1 MSAPSIRRRRRFL
14 WIPLLA
20 AIVVAGLVF
29 LLSGG
34 GSKKLVPGGG
44 SADDTYDPLAYDSS
58 RRAQFESNAAA
69 GLSHVLYARSPGG
82 AIATARRVA
91 AFRPLVQ
98 QAATR
103 ARMDPNVLEAVVFL
117 ESAGNPDVIAGGDPR
132 NASGLTQILAQTST
146 SLLGMKIDLA
156 KSRSLTRRIRA
167 AQRHHRSTKKLR
179 AARRKAD
186 PRFDP
191 AQALAATTRYLA
203 FARGK
208 LGRDDLAAVSYHMG
222 VGNLQSVERAY
233 GKSRAPYAE
242 LYFDSTPL
250 VHPASY
256 TLLARFGDDSSNY
269 YWKLLAAE
277 QIMRLYRT
285 DPAQLDRL
293 AALHGHKATAEEV
306 LHPKDRT
313 RVFDTPAALRRAE
326 ASGGLRPLPS
336 DPAKYGFAIDPG
348 MGGLARKLGQRPAQ
362 YRYLRPEALGA
373 LAYIAT
379 GVRRIG
385 GSKQPLV
392 VTSTVRD
399 QRYQRALLKT
409 NIEATHK
416 YSLHTTG
423 FAFDI
428 DRSYASRRQAL
439 AFQFM
444 LDRLTALNL
453 IAWARE
459 PNAIHVTVSS
469 AARPLTS
476 LASR

>member
-1 MSAPSIRRRRRFL
+1 MSAPPIRRRARRL
-14 WIPLLA
+14 WIPLAAALVAAALVAILA
-20 AIVVAGLVF
+20 
-29 LLSGG
+29 GG

-44 SADDTYDPLAYDSS
+44 SAGGTYDPLAYDSGKQA
-58 RRAQFESNAAA
+58 RFEANAAE
-69 GLSHVLYARSPGG
+69 GLSHVLYAKSPGG

-91 AFRPLVQ
+91 ALRPLVQ
-98 QAATR
+98 RAATSGR
-103 ARMDPNVLEAVVFL
+103 ADPNLLEAIVFL
-117 ESAGNPDVIAGGDPR
+117 ESAGNPDVIAGGDPK
-132 NASGLTQILAQTST
+132 NASGLTQILAETGQ

-156 KSRSLTRRIRA
+156 KSRALTKRIRT
-167 AQRHHRSTKKLR
+167 AQRHHKSTKKLL
-179 AARRKAD
+179 AARRRAD

-222 VGNLQSVERAY
+222 VGNVQSVERAY
-233 GKSRAPYAE
+233 GTDGAPYAE

-256 TLLARFGDDSSNY
+256 RLLARFGDDSSNY
-269 YWKLLAAE
+269 YWKLLGAE
-277 QIMRLYRT
+277 RIMRLYRT
-285 DPAQLDRL
+285 DPAELERL
-293 AALHGHKATAEEV
+293 AMLHGHKASAEEV
-306 LHPKDRT
+306 LHPKDST
-313 RVFDTPAALRRAE
+313 RVYGSAAALRRAE
-326 ASGGLRPLPS
+326 RSGQLRPLPD
-336 DPAKYGFAIDPG
+336 DPKRFGFSIDPG
-348 MGGLARKLGQRPAQ
+348 MGGLAAKVGQRPAEF
-362 YRYLRPEALGA
+362 RYLRPEALA
-373 LAYIAT
+373 LLKYMAA
-379 GVRRIG
+379 GVRQIG

-399 QRYQRALLKT
+399 QPYQRALLRT
-409 NIEATHK
+409 NIEATHA

-428 DRSYASRRQAL
+428 LRRYRSRRQAL

-459 PNAIHVTVSS
+459 PHAIHVTVSS
-469 AARPLTS
+469 AARTLGP
-476 LASR
+476 